1 MDGEAWWATVH
12 GVAMSRA
19 QLSDFTHSLTHQE
32 DPTCCGATEPMHLLS
47 ATRGKPTYSNE
58 DPVRHSPPQP
68 PDPKKKRNSVTL
80 EPLDLIASEH
90 LQPQA
95 LLLHLLVE
103 ADSAALRTGPCNL
116 ASSRLPS
123 THPLFYLQQLGTP
136 LGSAQPHL
144 CEGRSPRHVGCPGTV
159 K

>member
-1 MDGEAWWATVH
+1 
-12 GVAMSRA
+12 MSRTR
-19 QLSDFTHSLTHQE
+19 LSDFTHSLTHQE

-47 ATRGKPTYSNE
+47 ATRGKPMYSNE
-58 DPVRHSPPQP
+58 DPVQHPLPQL
-68 PDPKKKRNSVTL
+68 PDPKKRNSVTL

-90 LQPQA
+90 SQPRA
-95 LLLHLLVE
+95 LLRHLLVE

-123 THPLFYLQQLGTP
+123 THPLIYLQPLGTP